1 MSIQPASVLTL
12 PTAEQTG
19 LPEQAVSSA
28 NHAVKSALERE
39 ANGRRKW
46 RYTMTFTV
54 EDHAKIVKCAVDN
67 GVAVA
72 QKHFKEPNL
81 SESTVCYFRK
91 KYLTEL
97 SKRVK
102 ADLSEVT
109 KLDVA
114 KSGRKV
120 TLGEILHLR
129 ENGAAVSISLVQA
142 AAEDYS
148 SNFWTL

>member
-1 MSIQPASVLTL
+1 MESQWHRNTS
-12 PTAEQTG
+12 
-19 LPEQAVSSA
+19 
-28 NHAVKSALERE
+28 
-39 ANGRRKW
+39 RR
-46 RYTMTFTV
+46 
-54 EDHAKIVKCAVDN
+54 
-67 GVAVA
+67 
-72 QKHFKEPNL
+72 PNL

-109 KLDVA
+109 VWT

-142 AAEDYS
+142 AAEGYS

>member
-1 MSIQPASVLTL
+1 MESQWHRNTS
-12 PTAEQTG
+12 
-19 LPEQAVSSA
+19 
-28 NHAVKSALERE
+28 
-39 ANGRRKW
+39 RR
-46 RYTMTFTV
+46 
-54 EDHAKIVKCAVDN
+54 
-67 GVAVA
+67 
-72 QKHFKEPNL
+72 PNL

-91 KYLTEL
+91 NYLTEL

-142 AAEDYS
+142 AAEGYS

>member
-19 LPEQAVSSA
+19 LPEQTVSFA

-39 ANGRRKW
+39 ASGRRKW
-46 RYTMTFTV
+46 KYTMTFTV
-54 EDHAKIVKCAVDN
+54 EDHAKSVKCAVNN

-91 KYLTEL
+91 KKYLNEL

-102 ADLSEVT
+102 ADVSEVT

-120 TLGEILHLR
+120 TLCIYERMGLQS
-129 ENGAAVSISLVQA
+129 AALLFRQLLSRSVCG
-142 AAEDYS
+142 
-148 SNFWTL
+148 